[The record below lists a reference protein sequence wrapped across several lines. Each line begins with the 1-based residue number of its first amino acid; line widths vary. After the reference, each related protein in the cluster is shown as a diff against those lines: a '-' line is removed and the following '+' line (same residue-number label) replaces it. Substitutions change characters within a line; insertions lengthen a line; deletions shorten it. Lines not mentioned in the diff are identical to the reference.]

1 MRSPKPFGKLGNRS
15 LARLVM
21 GLEASLVMS
30 ERTVRAVVENVSR
43 EGCCLLVTVPPRSG
57 VTALVRIEEVEA
69 LGTVI
74 WVKGQRCGVTFA
86 NQLDP
91 KVVERF
97 CWIVEN
103 FRDHEEA
110 SIASKSAMWR

>member
-1 MRSPKPFGKLGNRS
+1 MRSPKPFGKLGNRGI
-15 LARLVM
+15 ARMQM
-21 GLEASLVMS
+21 GLEASLVLPN
-30 ERTVRAVVENVSR
+30 RTARGMVENISR
-43 EGCCLLVTVPPRSG
+43 VGCCVQLAEPPLIG

-86 NQLDP
+86 SQLAP
-91 KVVERF
+91 EVVERF

-110 SIASKSAMWR
+110 SIASKSAVWR

>member
-1 MRSPKPFGKLGNRS
+1 MRTPKPFGKLGNRG
-15 LARLVM
+15 LARLAM
-21 GLEASLVMS
+21 GLEASLALP
-30 ERTVRAVVENVSR
+30 ERTVCAVVENVSR
-43 EGCCLLVTVPPRSG
+43 EGCCLQLAEPPRIG
-57 VTALVRIEEVEA
+57 VTTLVRIEEIEA

-74 WVKGQRCGVTFA
+74 WVKDQRCGVTFVD
-86 NQLDP
+86 QLTP

-110 SIASKSAMWR
+110 NIASKSAMWR